1 MIFAFIFSK
10 EETSKYSLAWLEKNL
25 SQSEIGLSGSE
36 FAVTIADLLVSS
48 RSSDDLQTEL
58 FDLLGFDRI
67 ELIQEVL
74 GHRKE
79 IVDSYNIN
87 KKVSSVVFFF
97 NFMSQKLVKYSV
109 VVYRGI
115 QIYFMKKCSKMN
127 PVTYYGHNYTVHTVS
142 FD

>member
-1 MIFAFIFSK
+1 MICKIVLINEYFAFIFSK
-10 EETSKYSLAWLEKNL
+10 EKTSKYSLAWLEENL
-25 SQSEIGLSGSE
+25 GQSETGLSGSE

-67 ELIQEVL
+67 ELIQDVL

-79 IVDSYNIN
+79 IVDSYHKN

-97 NFMSQKLVKYSV
+97 NFMSQTLVKHS
-109 VVYRGI
+109 G
-115 QIYFMKKCSKMN
+115 
-127 PVTYYGHNYTVHTVS
+127 T
-142 FD
+142 